1 MTYLILGLTFAAL
14 MAAWIAASCIHHA
27 RIPTARE
34 VAADA
39 AVQQALEEGWEADRA
54 VRLAANKDFYDK
66 QGSTR

>member
-1 MTYLILGLTFAAL
+1 MTHLLAGLTLAAL
-14 MAAWIAASCIHHA
+14 MAAWLVVSCIRHA

-39 AVQQALEEGWEADRA
+39 AVQKALVEGWEADRA